1 MNTRRPFVVHVAK
14 LRRAVGTRWHEQ
26 RQGPIEDLGLSDV
39 AVPEE
44 AMPVA
49 DVVLESVLG
58 GVSVTGTVSAPWAGE
73 CRRCLAPASGVLQ
86 LKVRELYTEEGDG
99 DETYPLV
106 DDEVDLEP
114 LVRDAVL
121 LELPQAPLCRPEC
134 RGLCPMCGAD
144 RNEEACGCE
153 ARRDPRWAA
162 LDVLRVPDAR
172 VETESSPSTGSG

>member
-14 LRRAVGTRWHEQ
+14 LRRAVGTRWNER

-39 AVPEE
+39 AVPEG
-44 AMPVA
+44 AMPIA
-49 DVVLESVLG
+49 DVVLEAVLG

-73 CRRCLAPASGVLQ
+73 CRRCLAPATGVLQ
-86 LKVRELYTEEGDG
+86 LKVRELYTEDGDG

-134 RGLCPMCGAD
+134 RGLCPTCGAD
-144 RNEEACGCE
+144 RNEEVCGCE
-153 ARRDPRWAA
+153 RPRDPRWGA
-162 LDVLRVPDAR
+162 LDVLRMSDAR